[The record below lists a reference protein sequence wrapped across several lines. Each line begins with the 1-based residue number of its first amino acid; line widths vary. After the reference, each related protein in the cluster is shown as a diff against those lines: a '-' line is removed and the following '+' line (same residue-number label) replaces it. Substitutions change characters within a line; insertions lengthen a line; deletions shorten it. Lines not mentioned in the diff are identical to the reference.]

1 MITRVVILQVCV
13 CMFFSYELTLRD
25 QQNADTQLHATLS
38 IAPYPYDHPTVGRAL
53 TTSPPTPAPTLPS
66 TAPPHHHPLQDFAT
80 GPRVSGGNLSHKL
93 AFVPLGQLC
102 HMHQVLLV
110 LLQLLNVDVGLPP
123 VPGITRLPTAKAC
136 QCDFPFPFAV
146 KLAAT
151 SQGLCCHCLLVLVPV
166 FASEV

>member
-1 MITRVVILQVCV
+1 MRTHSCTRRFQSLPTPTTARQWVVL
-13 CMFFSYELTLRD
+13 LRHLPPHRR
-25 QQNADTQLHATLS
+25 QPSLL
-38 IAPYPYDHPTVGRAL
+38 L
-53 TTSPPTPAPTLPS
+53 LPPTTTRFKTLQQ
-66 TAPPHHHPLQDFAT
+66 ARECLA
-80 GPRVSGGNLSHKL
+80 GILSHKL

-110 LLQLLNVDVGLPP
+110 LLQLLNIDVGLPP